1 MRNAILLSLIALFV
15 LTNIAAQTP
24 QELADAWDTT
34 HITDKEP
41 SDVRHSDLKL
51 YLEKL
56 RSQGVKM
63 AEVGRSNAGREI
75 YQMEFG
81 SGPLKVFL
89 WSQMHG
95 DEPTATSALVDIF
108 SYLATHGDKPWVK
121 EFAEKLTIRAV
132 PMLNPDGAEL
142 YTRRNLQGIDINR
155 DALNLATPEA
165 RLLKQLQNQWHPN
178 IGFNLH
184 NQQELTAVGQ
194 TGKQASISFLVV
206 YGDEAKTETD
216 GMRRN
221 KRVASAM
228 IKAIEPFLQGHIA
241 RYGDEWTPTAF
252 GDNFSA
258 WGSPV
263 ILIETGALIGQK
275 ELYLA
280 KINFIAIMTA
290 FSSLATGSQAT
301 DSTAPY
307 ENLPHNGSGTL
318 VNYMFRNAQL
328 PPIGRPR
335 SATVDVAAVA
345 ARRRASFTSSIRISR
360 VGKIYGIRGL
370 EEFDASGFYVV
381 QKFGNLAPGKLAELA
396 FYKADRSID
405 WKADDLLDKFEPDA
419 IFSGGLWLKGEGLLP
434 KIKY

>member
-1 MRNAILLSLIALFV
+1 MRKAIISSLIAIFV
-15 LTNIAAQTP
+15 SLNINAQTP

-34 HITDKEP
+34 HITEKEP
-41 SDVRHSDLKL
+41 SDVRHSDLKV

-56 RSQGVKM
+56 RVQSVKI

-81 SGPLKVFL
+81 AGPLKVFL

-108 SYLATHGDKPWVK
+108 SYLATHKDTPWVK
-121 EFAEKLTIRAV
+121 DLAAKLTIRAI

-155 DALNLATPEA
+155 DALDLATPEA
-165 RLLKQLQNQWHPN
+165 RLLKSLQNQWHPN

-184 NQQELTAVGQ
+184 NQQELTAVDH
-194 TGKQASISFLVV
+194 TGKQAAISFLVV
-206 YGDEAKTETD
+206 YGDEEKTETD
-216 GMRRN
+216 GLVRN
-221 KRVASAM
+221 KRIVSAM
-228 IKAIEPFLQGHIA
+228 TKAIETYIPGHIA

-258 WGSPV
+258 WGTPV
-263 ILIETGALIGQK
+263 ILIETGALVGQK

-301 DSTAPY
+301 TSTLGY
-307 ENLPHNGSGTL
+307 DTLPRNASGTL
-318 VNYMFRNAQL
+318 ASFIFRNVQAVPNGNRAM
-328 PPIGRPR
+328 PPI
-335 SATVDVAAVA
+335 DIAAVA
-345 ARRRASFTSSIRISR
+345 ARRRASFTTSIRITR
-360 VGKIYGIRGL
+360 VGDVNGLRGL
-370 EEFDASGFYVV
+370 EEYDAAGFYVI
-381 QKFGNLAPGKLAELA
+381 QRFGKLIPGKLAELF
-396 FYKADRSID
+396 FYKKDRALD
-405 WKADDLLDKFEPDA
+405 WKAEDIIERFEPDA
-419 IFSGGLWLKGEGLLP
+419 IFSAGSWTKGAGIVP
-434 KIKY
+434 KIQR